1 MFLRRFWRLVGKLQM
16 LQQSEDTSVKT
27 QSAAPAVSEKK
38 MRVLLLC
45 SHPTQY
51 GSPMWRRMSQHP
63 QLGALVAYCSLEG
76 AEAHVDPGF
85 GVEVAWDVPLLDGY
99 SWVKLKNVSP
109 RPAVGPFFGLVNPG
123 VWKLIRKKQFD
134 AIAVFTGY
142 MCVTFWI
149 ALIAAK
155 ISGIPLLY
163 GTDATTLRPLDGR
176 SWKARVKKHL
186 WPWLFQ
192 MADVVI
198 APSSG
203 TVALMRSLNI
213 PEERIQLAP
222 YVVDNAWWKQKA
234 TLVDRA
240 AVRQSWGIPEDAN
253 VILFCAKLQPW
264 KRPQDLLRAFAR
276 ADIPDSYLIYAGDG
290 ALRGQLESEA
300 TELHVQDRVRFLGF
314 VNQSALPQVYCSS
327 DLMVLPSE
335 YEPFGVVV
343 NEAMLC
349 GCPVI
354 VSDQVGARFD
364 LVKENETGFV
374 YPAGD
379 VEVLRSALR
388 RALECRERLRRMSE
402 AARQKMSRWSPEM
415 NTEATVEAIEK
426 AIQYKKRT

>member
-1 MFLRRFWRLVGKLQM
+1 MWLRCETVPMMTL
-16 LQQSEDTSVKT
+16 
-27 QSAAPAVSEKK
+27 SAAPSASGKK

-51 GSPMWRRMSQHP
+51 SSPMWRRISQHP
-63 QLGALVAYCSLEG
+63 QVEALVAYCSLDG
-76 AEAHVDPGF
+76 AEPHVDPGF

-99 SWVKLKNVSP
+99 PWVKLKNSSL

-123 VWKLIRKKQFD
+123 VWKLIRTERFD

-149 ALIAAK
+149 ALMAAK

-163 GTDATTLRPLDGR
+163 GTDTTTLRPRDGGN
-176 SWKARVKKHL
+176 WKAWVKKHL
-186 WPWLFQ
+186 WPRLFQ

-198 APSSG
+198 VPSSG
-203 TVALMRSLNI
+203 TMALMRSLNI
-213 PEERIQLAP
+213 PEARIQLTP
-222 YVVDNAWWKQKA
+222 YAVDNKWWIEKA
-234 TLVDRA
+234 SLVNRA
-240 AVRQSWGIPEDAN
+240 AVRKNWEIPEDAS

-276 ADIPDSYLIYAGDG
+276 ADIPDSYLVYAGDG
-290 ALRGQLESEA
+290 ALRAQLEREA
-300 TELHVQDRVRFLGF
+300 TELHVQERVRFLGF
-314 VNQSALPQVYCSS
+314 KNQSALPQVYCSS

-354 VSDQVGARFD
+354 VSDRVGARFD
-364 LVKENETGFV
+364 LVRENETGFV

-379 VEVLRSALR
+379 IEALSGALC
-388 RALECRERLRRMSE
+388 RALGPRGQLRRMGE
-402 AARQKMSRWSPEM
+402 AARERMSQWSPERNM
-415 NTEATVEAIEK
+415 EATVEALEK
-426 AIQYKKRT
+426 AIQYKKSA